1 MMLDWFVNAR
11 YGMFVHY
18 GLYSLVGRGEWLMNR
33 EEIPP
38 EEYAKLADRFTAD
51 AFDAGALCDL
61 AVRAGMRYL
70 VFTTMHHDGFRL
82 YDTELS
88 DFNTVKTAARRD
100 LIAEVVAAARQR
112 GLRIGLYHSLNNWSE
127 QPDGVA
133 ALESKPDYDIFIRRT
148 FDRLR
153 ELSLRFR
160 PFDILWYDGSWPF
173 NAAGWKAEEMN
184 ALMRELQPHIIING
198 RNNHPGDF
206 ATPEGHM
213 GIPNPWRPWEACMT
227 LNKSWGYHA
236 GDNNWRRPEEVLDLL
251 ITAAQG
257 RGNLLL
263 NVGPRGDGTVPEQ
276 TVRVLET
283 VGDWLKRGGGEAI
296 YDTELFTFDY
306 HESAGFRSDWTL
318 NGPLT
323 AKGCNLY
330 WLLRRYPGRSFA
342 LCGLQATVQRVDLLG
357 ANPQPVRFTQEG
369 EKVTFTGLPDAPTD
383 PLCSVLRITCDR
395 PPMLYKTGGMR
406 TPRVPHP
413 HYDPG
418 PSDIIH
424 LS

>member
-1 MMLDWFVNAR
+1 MMHDWFVNAR

-33 EEIPP
+33 EEIPLA
-38 EEYAKLADRFTAD
+38 EYARLADRFTAE

-61 AVRAGMRYL
+61 AVTAGMRYI

-82 YDTELS
+82 YNTALS
-88 DFNTVKTAARRD
+88 PFNTVQTAAGRD
-100 LIAEVVAAARQR
+100 LVAEVVTAARQR
-112 GLRIGLYHSLNNWSE
+112 GLKLGLYHSLNNWSE

-133 ALESKPDYDIFIRRT
+133 ALESKAAYDIFINRT

-153 ELSLRFR
+153 ELAVRFR

-184 ALMRELQPHIIING
+184 ALMRALQPDVLVNG

-213 GIPNPWRPWEACMT
+213 GIPQPWRPWEACMT

-236 GDNNWRRPEEVLDLL
+236 GDHNWKDPGQVLDLL

-263 NVGPRGDGTVPEQ
+263 NIGLRGDGAVPEEAA
-276 TVRVLET
+276 VILNA
-283 VGDWLKRGGGEAI
+283 VGDWLRRGNGEAI
-296 YDTELFTFDY
+296 YDSELFTFDLHDRNGY
-306 HESAGFRSDWTL
+306 RGEWTL

-323 AKGCNLY
+323 AKGNHLY

-342 LCGLQATVQRVDLLG
+342 LCGLEAAVQGVEILGPAPATVPFEQSG
-357 ANPQPVRFTQEG
+357 G
-369 EKVTFTGLPDAPTD
+369 KVVFSGMPGSSPD
-383 PLCSVLRITCDR
+383 PLCTVLRIRCDR
-395 PPMLYKTGGMR
+395 PPALYKTGGMR
-406 TPRVPHP
+406 TPNVPHP

-418 PSDIIH
+418 PSDIVH